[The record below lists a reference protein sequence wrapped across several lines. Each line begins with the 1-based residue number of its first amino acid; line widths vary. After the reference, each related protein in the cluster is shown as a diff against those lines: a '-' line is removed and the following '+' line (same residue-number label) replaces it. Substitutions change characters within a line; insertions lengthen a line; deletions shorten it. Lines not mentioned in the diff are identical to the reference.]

1 MDRGETTEEG
11 ADLGV
16 TKQELQSYYWLKKNI
31 EKLEHKLLELE
42 AEATRVTTRITQEPK
57 GWSSNSDEL
66 GGIVAEIISV
76 QDAINDKVKKS
87 YRVMADIEQATVELP
102 ERETYLIRARYID
115 CKSWEQIA
123 VDMNYCWQHVHKI
136 HSRALKAL
144 A

>member
-1 MDRGETTEEG
+1 M
-11 ADLGV
+11 
-16 TKQELQSYYWLKKNI
+16 TKQELQSYYWLRKNI

-42 AEATRVTTRITQEPK
+42 SEATRVTTRITHDPR
-57 GWSSNSDEL
+57 GGSGNSDKL

-76 QDAINDKVKKS
+76 QEKINSKLQRS
-87 YRVMADIEQATVELP
+87 YRIMAEIEHATVELP
-102 ERETYLIRARYID
+102 EREAYLIRARYID

-123 VDMNYCWQHVHKI
+123 VDMSYCWQHVHKI